1 MTLRTLVGK
10 VSCISTLEA
19 GDLVQGFEPPRVT
32 VSSTHWVHPVVGL
45 GVRHEGLAR
54 LVALLVFQFLGH
66 LVTVTHLERLFRYQ
80 VISTIGL
87 DHITLL
93 YREKLTLCPTS
104 PQ

>member
-10 VSCISTLEA
+10 VSGISTLET

-32 VSSTHWVHPVVGL
+32 VSSSHGMHSVVGL